1 MRLRSRFAVLFAVL
15 SAGAACLL
23 IALSDAA
30 IRRAVEDR
38 ATDRIARELEL
49 LSGEMALRPPEGA
62 AARDA
67 LLRRAARDLECRIT
81 FIAADGRVQSD
92 TDLLPADVSGMENHA
107 GRPEVREALEK
118 GFGQSR
124 RQSPTERQEFLYV
137 AKRLPDGNVLRVAVS
152 AARVRDVESAY
163 LWSMRAAIAAACLGL
178 FLIGTAASRRFS
190 EPIAEL
196 TRAASAVAAGDF
208 ARDLPVAG
216 SEEVQLLSA
225 AMRRMKASLA
235 EAVALAREERRLAA
249 VVFDRLPDA
258 LVVVDARL
266 VVVESNERFA
276 RMIGVAA
283 PVGRALYD
291 LLRHRSLFDA
301 FDQTVRTGEP
311 SEQTVRLADEIIWAI
326 AVQPLPPGSR
336 ASAVGVLRDITR
348 LERTEAMRR
357 TFVADVSHELRTPIA
372 AIAAAAETLAEGE
385 ADEPETSVLVALVR
399 RQSERMRELID
410 DLMDLAQIE
419 SGSVELAQEEVPLA
433 ALLEEV
439 ASDFGAATAGK
450 RAEVVVTGDR
460 SVAVRGDRR
469 RLGQIARNLLD
480 NALKFSPEAA
490 SVAVHVDRDASGPFF
505 SVTDQGPGIAK
516 SERDKIFQRFYQID
530 RSRSKGRPGTGL
542 GLAIVKHLAHL
553 HGASVEVEGEVGGGS
568 TFRVRFPPGDA

>member
-1 MRLRSRFAVLFAVL
+1 VRLRSRFAVLFAVL

-30 IRRAVEDR
+30 IRHAVEDR
-38 ATDRIARELEL
+38 AADRIARELEL
-49 LSGEMALRPPEGA
+49 LSGEMALRPPESA

-81 FIAADGRVQSD
+81 FIAADGRVEND
-92 TDLLPADVSGMENHA
+92 TDLLPADVAGMESHA

-124 RQSPTERQEFLYV
+124 RQSSTERQEFLYV

-235 EAVALAREERRLAA
+235 EAVALAREERRLTA

-530 RSRSKGRPGTGL
+530 RSRSKARPGTGL

-553 HGASVEVEGEVGGGS
+553 HGASVEVEGEVGSGS
-568 TFRVRFPPGDA
+568 TFRVRFPVG